1 MERNKRT
8 PLLFFFL
15 PILHVCTIRMVQ
27 GCDSQPGQ
35 TLYCHSDYN
44 RTVTC
49 EWNSTYED
57 NHECILN
64 GKGEYTENKSCKL
77 KPVDVSRPT
86 LQKCSMVFGTWDEI
100 FQKSHTITIN
110 LICDCVRIPVTTI
123 YFWPSKLIKLD
134 PPQKPEINLTNV
146 SVVPAGAKKR
156 NKIKMYRFEIQWK
169 HEKETWRND
178 RSKVQ
183 IINKSC
189 EWNCT
194 AQLFSDALMQG
205 ERYEARVRVQAVMD
219 ELKFKCVGSD
229 WSPTTS
235 WVSRIGR
242 PPKVFLDEPWII
254 SITVT
259 CAVVLALIMAVIT
272 LKRNKTVWIFLIT
285 KIKGQPIPNPAKSFL
300 KDVNFQS
307 YLSSRLTNL
316 FTPLEITSIE
326 IVSPV
331 KLVPFKPEAEL
342 LEKMKSKSSYDS
354 SNSGFSNPSYAHLG
368 SAPPVTVSLLTAGN
382 LDPCAADT
390 PYGPVCSQSEDK
402 DAGQER
408 EEVRE
413 KDVKIL
419 KLLSNGCNKGNP
431 PLVISD
437 YERVEKV
444 QLERSRLQ
452 SLDSGVCSGEEPS
465 QESLEA
471 DSINV
476 TESHDEINEEREAG
490 KETEGVFQ
498 KLFGGNVDISGKG
511 SIQVCYDYERVQKLQ
526 PDSPELQSLDV
537 NNEIEEHFGH
547 QESLEDTDKSSES
560 TNLLP
565 PPCSFSSVTAMSSN
579 LNGPAFRPA
588 PHCNIL
594 ALMTTRWSLEASG
607 DGYMPKQVES

>member
-1 MERNKRT
+1 MITRPVDDVDSERLKAAKEKLAPLNQLLNKPETVSLSFEQLLSRCDLT
-8 PLLFFFL
+8 PSEFEQHLHLMSQSCSIILKRDPKDCWVNPYNPHLLEAWDANIDVQFVL
-15 PILHVCTIRMVQ
+15 SYHSLIRYICTYMCKSENSV
-27 GCDSQPGQ
+27 SQYLQ
-35 TLYCHSDYN
+35 TLNQNSD
-44 RTVTC
+44 R
-49 EWNSTYED
+49 
-57 NHECILN
+57 
-64 GKGEYTENKSCKL
+64 
-77 KPVDVSRPT
+77 
-86 LQKCSMVFGTWDEI
+86 
-100 FQKSHTITIN
+100 
-110 LICDCVRIPVTTI
+110 DCVNERDEMKAIMQA
-123 YFWPSKLIKLD
+123 YS
-134 PPQKPEINLTNV
+134 
-146 SVVPAGAKKR
+146 KKR
-156 NKIKMYRFEIQWK
+156 EI
-169 HEKETWRND
+169 
-178 RSKVQ
+178 S
-183 IINKSC
+183 
-189 EWNCT
+189 
-194 AQLFSDALMQG
+194 AQEAV
-205 ERYEARVRVQAVMD
+205 ARVTSLNMKKSSRAVVFISTDDNPVKMSLPVSSLGNTTPD
-219 ELKFKCVGSD
+219 CVNV
-229 WSPTTS
+229 WMTS
-235 WVSRIGR
+235 
-242 PPKVFLDEPWII
+242 FLDESWII
-254 SITVT
+254 STTVT

-272 LKRNKTVWIFLIT
+272 LKRNKTIWIFLIT

-368 SAPPVTVSLLTAGN
+368 SAPPVSVSLLTAGN

-437 YERVEKV
+437 YEKVEKV

-452 SLDSGVCSGEEPS
+452 SLDSGVCNGEEPS